1 MVGVAD
7 GRSTSKGVADG
18 RITSGKTPRVGPR
31 NFNCFIPFAFTLIIF
46 LVLYNGKICQ
56 FFHKTGVK
64 YCVKL
69 SF

>member
-1 MVGVAD
+1 MKVVAD
-7 GRSTSKGVADG
+7 GRSTS
-18 RITSGKTPRVGPR
+18 GKSPRY
-31 NFNCFIPFAFTLIIF
+31 FACFIPFAFTLLIF

-56 FFHKTGVK
+56 FFYKTGVK